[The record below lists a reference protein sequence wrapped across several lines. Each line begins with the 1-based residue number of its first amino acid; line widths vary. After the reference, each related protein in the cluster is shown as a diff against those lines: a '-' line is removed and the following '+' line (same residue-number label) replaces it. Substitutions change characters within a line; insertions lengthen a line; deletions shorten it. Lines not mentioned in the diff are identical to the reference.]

1 MCDDRLCI
9 DMHTHILPE
18 QLPEW
23 KTEFGYGGFI
33 RLQQHEHSPHKAN
46 MVDDGGKFFREVDW
60 NVWDVNARKNDMDK
74 FGIDV
79 QVLSTVP
86 VMFSYW
92 ARPRDCLTVSEYL
105 NNDVAAQV
113 AKDPSRFI
121 GIGTLPMN
129 DPEAAV
135 EEMTRCVRSLGF
147 KGFQIGSHID
157 VNKETKEK
165 ITLDD
170 PRYDRL
176 WAAAVEL
183 DAALLVHPWD
193 MMGSDYMTKC
203 AAPPP
208 LCRRRARHA
217 CAAGTGCRGWSAC
230 LRRPPK
236 ASAPSSSAAYSSAT
250 PSSEWHSPTAAAPS
264 SPLSA
269 ASNTASTCGPTSA
282 RSP

>member
-1 MCDDRLCI
+1 MADDRVCI

-33 RLQQHEHSPHKAN
+33 RLQPHEHSDRKAN
-46 MVDDGGKFFREVDW
+46 MVDDSGKFFREVDW

-92 ARPRDCLTVSEYL
+92 ARPRDCLAVSEYL

-129 DPEAAV
+129 DADAAV
-135 EEMTRCVRSLGF
+135 QEMTRCVRTLGF

-170 PRYDRL
+170 PRFDRL

-203 AAPPP
+203 AIPAAPP
-208 LCRRRARHA
+208 L
-217 CAAGTGCRGWSAC
+217 S
-230 LRRPPK
+230 
-236 ASAPSSSAAYSSAT
+236 PSSTSTSTNFFCLSPALSSQLMRAY
-250 PSSEWHSPTAAAPS
+250 
-264 SPLSA
+264 LML
-269 ASNTASTCGPTSA
+269 CF
-282 RSP
+282 